1 MSHTPAQRL
10 RMAIENLTIAARREC
25 IEPEGPLGIWVE
37 SQQTAFRAMA
47 DLAEHQEK
55 LVRDVAVEMKAL
67 AEGEL
72 AKLRVMLE
80 MTRIALASA
89 RGAVKDL
96 ETEKVRVVS
105 EMVQIVAP
113 EVVKGIKDAVVIRQV
128 RYNQGVQWRRAAYV
142 GGTILMLVVGGYSWR
157 TAQDWQDTTIAP
169 LTRMA
174 LQHCQDTSKWI
185 DDKGRRL
192 CVITDFQASSAPYLV
207 ANKPPPP
214 APPPPP
220 PPSQSS
226 GWAFPGAPPTG
237 PVQFK

>member
-25 IEPEGPLGIWVE
+25 IEPDGPLGIWVE
-37 SQQTAFRAMA
+37 SQQTAFSAMA
-47 DLAEHQEK
+47 DLVEHQER
-55 LVRDVAVEMKAL
+55 LVLDVAVEMKAL
-67 AEGEL
+67 AEEEL

-80 MTRIALASA
+80 MTRAALATA

-157 TAQDWQDTTIAP
+157 TAQDWQDTTIAL
-169 LTRMA
+169 LTRIA

-192 CVITDFQASSAPYLV
+192 CAMADFHVSSAPDLV

-214 APPPPP
+214 PP
-220 PPSQSS
+220 PPSPSS
-226 GWAFPGAPPTG
+226 AWAFPGAPPTG

>member
-37 SQQTAFRAMA
+37 SQHTAFRAMA

-67 AEGEL
+67 AEEEL

-169 LTRMA
+169 LARMA

-214 APPPPP
+214 PPPP